1 MSITISIA
9 LLFLCLLFSAFFSS
23 SETAFTSL
31 QKLRLKH
38 LASKG
43 ESRAERVTRIMQRP
57 AKVLTTILLG
67 NNLFNT
73 AAASLGTM
81 ITIKALDTTAQDG
94 WAVVIATVSVTMLL
108 LVFGE
113 IAPKILATRH
123 GERMAFAYAIPIE
136 IISWILYPFA
146 IVFNF
151 IGGGIARL
159 IGGKPK
165 DMALVSEGEIRT
177 IINVGQEEG
186 IVEKA
191 EAYMMSKVFE
201 FGDSHVREAMVP
213 RPDIV
218 WIEKGT
224 TLAGFLDLYAEH
236 PHSNFPVFDDSIDN
250 VSGILSTKDV
260 FLAHAKG
267 ELTPESEIATL
278 IKQGHFVPESKHIG
292 ELFGEMQAQGK
303 EIAIVVDEFGGTDGL
318 VTMKQ
323 LAEEVVGHFGDELAR
338 RHKTYE
344 TIGEHT
350 FLLDAGMRLDQAN
363 EELGLSL
370 PEGNYETVAG
380 FVLSLLGHIPD
391 EGEQTEYGELKLTV
405 TKMKGTK
412 IDKVLITKAN
422 QTAPENQ
429 I

>member
-1 MSITISIA
+1 MSITLGII
-9 LLFLCLLFSAFFSS
+9 LLFICLVFSACCSS
-23 SETAFTSL
+23 SEAAFTSL

-73 AAASLGTM
+73 AAASVGTW
-81 ITIKALDTTAQDG
+81 ITINLLKDTPQSG
-94 WAVVIATVSVTMLL
+94 WAVIIATASVTLL
-108 LVFGE
+108 LLIFGE

-146 IVFNF
+146 IVFNS

-165 DMALVSEGEIRT
+165 DTALVSEGEIRT

-186 IVEKA
+186 VVEKT
-191 EAYMMSKVFE
+191 EADMMSKVFE

-213 RPDIV
+213 RPDII
-218 WIEKGT
+218 WIEKDA
-224 TLAGFLDLYAEH
+224 TLTDFLKLYVKH
-236 PHSNFPVFDDSIDN
+236 SHSNYPVYDDSIDN
-250 VSGILSTKDV
+250 IVGIVRAKDI
-260 FLAHAKG
+260 FMAQAKG
-267 ELTPESEIATL
+267 ELTSESDISTL
-278 IKQGHFVPESKHIG
+278 VKPGHFVPESKHIG
-292 ELFGEMQAQGK
+292 ELFSEMQAQGK
-303 EIAIVVDEFGGTDGL
+303 AIAIVVDEFGGTDGL

-323 LAEEVVGHFGDELAR
+323 LAEEVVGRFGDELAR

-344 TIGEHT
+344 KVDEHT
-350 FLLDAGMRLDQAN
+350 LLIDGGMRLDQAN
-363 EELGLSL
+363 KELGLLL
-370 PEGNYETVAG
+370 PEGSYETIAG

-391 EGEQTEYGELKLTV
+391 EGEKTEHEKLTFTI

-412 IDKVLITKAN
+412 IDKVLITKSSN
-422 QTAPENQ
+422 TAPQ
-429 I
+429 D

>member
-1 MSITISIA
+1 MSLTIGII
-9 LLFLCLLFSAFFSS
+9 LLFICLVFSAFFSS

-38 LASKG
+38 LASEG

-57 AKVLTTILLG
+57 AKLLTTILLG

-73 AAASLGTM
+73 AAASLGT
-81 ITIKALDTTAQDG
+81 IVTIKALNTTSENG
-94 WAVVIATVSVTMLL
+94 WAVVIATASITLL
-108 LVFGE
+108 LLIFGE

-165 DMALVSEGEIRT
+165 YKALVSEGEIRT

-186 IVEKA
+186 VVEKA
-191 EAYMMSKVFE
+191 EADMMSKVFE

-218 WIEKGT
+218 WIEKDT
-224 TLAGFLDLYAEH
+224 TLTGFLALYAEH
-236 PHSNFPVFDDSIDN
+236 PHSNFPVFDNSIDN
-250 VSGILSTKDV
+250 VSGILSTKDI

-267 ELTPESEIATL
+267 KLKPESKISEL
-278 IKQGHFVPESKHIG
+278 VKPGHFVPESKHIG
-292 ELFGEMQAQGK
+292 KLFGEMQAQGK

-344 TIGEHT
+344 TIDEYT
-350 FLLDAGMRLDQAN
+350 FLLDGGMRLDQAN
-363 EELGLSL
+363 EELSLSL
-370 PEGNYETVAG
+370 PEGSYETVAG

-391 EGEQTEYGELKLTV
+391 EGEQTGYENLKLSI

-412 IDKVLITKAN
+412 IDKVLISKVN
-422 QTAPENQ
+422 QTASQN
-429 I
+429 

>member
-1 MSITISIA
+1 
-9 LLFLCLLFSAFFSS
+9 
-23 SETAFTSL
+23 
-31 QKLRLKH
+31 
-38 LASKG
+38 
-43 ESRAERVTRIMQRP
+43 
-57 AKVLTTILLG
+57 
-67 NNLFNT
+67 
-73 AAASLGTM
+73 
-81 ITIKALDTTAQDG
+81 
-94 WAVVIATVSVTMLL
+94 
-108 LVFGE
+108 
-113 IAPKILATRH
+113 
-123 GERMAFAYAIPIE
+123 ERMAFAYAIPIE

-159 IGGKPK
+159 VGGESK
-165 DMALVSEGEIRT
+165 DKALVSEAEIRT

-186 IVEKA
+186 VVEKS
-191 EAYMMSKVFE
+191 EADMMSKVFE
-201 FGDSHVREAMVP
+201 FGDRHVRETMVP

-218 WIEKGT
+218 WVEKDAS
-224 TLAGFLDLYAEH
+224 LADFLAIYIEH
-236 PHSNFPVFDDSIDN
+236 PHSNFPVYQDSIDN
-250 VSGILSTKDV
+250 VIGMLEARDI
-260 FLAHAKG
+260 FLAQARG
-267 ELTPESEIATL
+267 EITPDSKITDLANM
-278 IKQGHFVPESKHIG
+278 GYFVPESKHIG
-292 ELFGEMQAQGK
+292 QLFSEMQTEGK
-303 EIAIVVDEFGGTDGL
+303 QIAVVVDEFGGTDGL

-350 FLLDAGMRLDQAN
+350 FLLDAGMRLDQVN

-391 EGEQTEYGELKLTV
+391 EGEQTEYGELKLTI
-405 TKMKGTK
+405 TKMKGPK

>member
-1 MSITISIA
+1 MSITIGIA

-38 LASKG
+38 LANKG

-57 AKVLTTILLG
+57 TKVLTTILLG

-73 AAASLGTM
+73 AAASLRTM

-94 WAVVIATVSVTMLL
+94 WAVVIATVSVTM
-108 LVFGE
+108 
-113 IAPKILATRH
+113 
-123 GERMAFAYAIPIE
+123 
-136 IISWILYPFA
+136 
-146 IVFNF
+146 F

-186 IVEKA
+186 IVEKT

-236 PHSNFPVFDDSIDN
+236 PHSNFPVFDNSIDN

-292 ELFGEMQAQGK
+292 KLFGEMQAQGK

-391 EGEQTEYGELKLTV
+391 EGEQTEYGELKLTI

-422 QTAPENQ
+422 QAAPENQ

>member
-1 MSITISIA
+1 MSLTIGII
-9 LLFLCLLFSAFFSS
+9 LLFVCLVFSAFFSS

-57 AKVLTTILLG
+57 AKLLTTILLG

-73 AAASLGTM
+73 AAASLGTI
-81 ITIKALDTTAQDG
+81 ITINALKTTSQDG
-94 WAVVIATVSVTMLL
+94 WAVVIATASVTLL
-108 LVFGE
+108 LLIFGE

-146 IVFNF
+146 VVFNF

-165 DMALVSEGEIRT
+165 DKALVSEGEIRT

-186 IVEKA
+186 VVEKA
-191 EAYMMSKVFE
+191 EADMMSKVFE

-213 RPDIV
+213 RPDIA
-218 WIEKGT
+218 WIEKDT
-224 TLAGFLDLYAEH
+224 TLAGFMELYAMH
-236 PHSNFPVFDDSIDN
+236 PHSNFPVYDDSIDN
-250 VSGILSTKDV
+250 VTGILSTKDI

-267 ELTPESEIATL
+267 QLSPESEIATL
-278 IKQGHFVPESKHIG
+278 AKPGHFVPESKHIG

-344 TIGEHT
+344 KVDDQT
-350 FLLDAGMRLDQAN
+350 FLLDGGMRLDQAN
-363 EELGLSL
+363 EELSLSL
-370 PEGNYETVAG
+370 PEGSYETVAG
-380 FVLSLLGHIPD
+380 CVLSLLGHIPD
-391 EGEQTEYGELKLTV
+391 EGEQIEHGELKLTI

-412 IDKVLITKAN
+412 IDKVLITKVN
-422 QTAPENQ
+422 QTAS
-429 I
+429 

>member
-1 MSITISIA
+1 M
-9 LLFLCLLFSAFFSS
+9 CLLFSAFFSS

-38 LASKG
+38 LASEG

-57 AKVLTTILLG
+57 AKLLTTILLG
-67 NNLFNT
+67 NNLFNN

-81 ITIKALDTTAQDG
+81 ITISALKTNAQSG
-94 WAVVIATVSVTMLL
+94 WAVVIATASVTLL
-108 LVFGE
+108 LLIFGE

-159 IGGKPK
+159 LGGKLRDK
-165 DMALVSEGEIRT
+165 VLVSEGEIRT
-177 IINVGQEEG
+177 IINVGQQEG
-186 IVEKA
+186 VVEKA
-191 EAYMMSKVFE
+191 EADMMSKVFE
-201 FGDSHVREAMVP
+201 FSDSHVREAMVP
-213 RPDIV
+213 RRDIV
-218 WIEKGT
+218 WIEKDT
-224 TLAGFLDLYAEH
+224 TLSDFLGLYAKH
-236 PHSNFPVFDDSIDN
+236 PHSNFPVYDDSIDN

-267 ELTPESEIATL
+267 NLKPESEISAL
-278 IKQGHFVPESKHIG
+278 VKQGYFVPESKHIG
-292 ELFGEMQAQGK
+292 ELFGEMQAQG
-303 EIAIVVDEFGGTDGL
+303 ESIAIVVDEFGGTDGL

-344 TIGEHT
+344 TIDEYT
-350 FLLDAGMRLDQAN
+350 YLLDGGMRLDQAN
-363 EELGLSL
+363 EALGLSL
-370 PEGNYETVAG
+370 PEGSYETVAG

-391 EGEQTEYGELKLTV
+391 KGEQTEYGELTLAI
-405 TKMKGTK
+405 TKMEGTK

-422 QTAPENQ
+422 KTAPEN
-429 I
+429 